1 MTFSRAFLSPSSL
14 VPTVVPVVVIASPV
28 VVPVRHAGQL
38 MGEAKTELGQRA
50 ATSTVVGL
58 RWSWR
63 HGFAQHV
70 LHEPRT

>member
-1 MTFSRAFLSPSSL
+1 MTFPGAFLSPTSF
-14 VPTVVPVVVIASPV
+14 VPTVVPVVVVAALV
-28 VVPVRHAGQL
+28 VVPVRHAGQA
-38 MGEAKTELGQRA
+38 MGEAEAELGQRA